1 MKNIHKYILPII
13 MVVLLC
19 VYSAWKLND
28 VEAPSVPSSIGVDRS
43 FVWINADSL
52 ETCIVK
58 TYLSDVKVSKGRK
71 EFTVEY
77 PSNKLILMH
86 NVSEG
91 AKADL
96 DSLKL
101 NAKKQ
106 FKCEEKNNSVK
117 ITLKVED
124 GFVCCP
130 TALLLPLLDDNK
142 NN

>member
-19 VYSAWKLND
+19 AYAAWKLND
-28 VEAPSVPSSIGVDRS
+28 VEVPVAPTTIGVERS
-43 FVWINADSL
+43 FVWINTDSL

-101 NAKKQ
+101 NAKEQ
-106 FKCEEKNNSVK
+106 FKCEEMNNSVK
-117 ITLKVED
+117 ITLKAED

-130 TALLLPLLDDNK
+130 TA
-142 NN
+142 

>member
-1 MKNIHKYILPII
+1 
-13 MVVLLC
+13 
-19 VYSAWKLND
+19 
-28 VEAPSVPSSIGVDRS
+28 
-43 FVWINADSL
+43 
-52 ETCIVK
+52 
-58 TYLSDVKVSKGRK
+58 
-71 EFTVEY
+71 
-77 PSNKLILMH
+77 MH

-101 NAKKQ
+101 NAKEQ
-106 FKCEEKNNSVK
+106 FKCEEMNNSVK
-117 ITLKVED
+117 ITLKAED

>member
-19 VYSAWKLND
+19 AYAAWKLND
-28 VEAPSVPSSIGVDRS
+28 VEVPVAPTTIGVERS
-43 FVWINADSL
+43 FVWINSDSL

-101 NAKKQ
+101 NAKEQ
-106 FKCEEKNNSVK
+106 FKC
-117 ITLKVED
+117 
-124 GFVCCP
+124 
-130 TALLLPLLDDNK
+130 
-142 NN
+142 